1 MANTTHTVTAAEFAT
16 FAAALDPEGPGVLLS
31 DLSIVALDVLAAA
44 AKTEVEAA
52 TFAAAIAEKTAEPPQ
67 FFVQGAF
74 ADEA

>member
-1 MANTTHTVTAAEFAT
+1 MDTPTVTAAEFAT

-52 TFAAAIAEKTAEPPQ
+52 TIAAAIAEKTADPPV
-67 FFVQGAF
+67 FFAQGPF